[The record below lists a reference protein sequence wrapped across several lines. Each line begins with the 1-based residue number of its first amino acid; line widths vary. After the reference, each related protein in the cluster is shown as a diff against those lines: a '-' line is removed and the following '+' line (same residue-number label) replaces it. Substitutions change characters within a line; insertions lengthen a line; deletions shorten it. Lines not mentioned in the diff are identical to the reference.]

1 VTIKRSGARLWLL
14 AFAGFCL
21 LHAGWSFATPL
32 NGPPDELQHVIRAAG
47 VVHGE
52 LLPGP
57 GHPRTQEVP
66 ASLDRGWCFPTQ
78 VTVPASCEREPG
90 GDQTMRPV
98 HTTAALYNPV
108 YYAVTSW
115 PLRFWPTWSGIML
128 SRLINGA
135 LMAAL
140 LACAV
145 VAASRW
151 FRNRALLAGV
161 VVATTPMLA
170 HLGGAINPNGVEIA
184 AGLALFTALVA
195 LVLERTEE
203 VSRPMVALAGLS
215 ASVLVTP
222 RFTGLM
228 WLAVLLGVVLVPSS
242 KARLRQLITSRTVW
256 RWSAVVAVC
265 GIASVAWTLFAGTVS
280 PGTWDHGYSRSDII
294 RFALLDMWPNV
305 ANQLIGVTGWS
316 EVLMPRLVYV
326 VWFMAGGMLLL
337 GALIVGNRVDRWR
350 LLALFFATFAPLLA
364 LELLTANSVGWFNQ
378 GRYFLP
384 GAVGLPLLSAY
395 ILVRRGFTAGDLR
408 SITRLL
414 AFVLLPIQ
422 LVCVVYSLDRW
433 SSGLL
438 SLNPFNG
445 SWHPPY
451 GVVLPLVLTS
461 LAIVVQFAV
470 YWRASRSLDAPPP
483 PEPDDTEEN
492 VAVPA
497 ETVGV

>member
-1 VTIKRSGARLWLL
+1 M
-14 AFAGFCL
+14 AFVGFCL
-21 LHAGWSFATPL
+21 LHAGWAFAMPL

-47 VVHGE
+47 VVRGE
-52 LLPGP
+52 ILADSDNLG
-57 GHPRTQEVP
+57 GVQDVP
-66 ASLDRGWCFPTQ
+66 ASLDRGWCFPTK

-90 GDQTMRPV
+90 GDQTVVPV

-115 PLRFWPTWSGIML
+115 PLAFWPSWRGIML

-135 LMAAL
+135 IMAAL

-145 VAASRW
+145 VAACRW

-161 VVATTPMLA
+161 VVAVTPMVT

-184 AGLALFTALVA
+184 AGLALFTALLA
-195 LVLERTEE
+195 LVHERTDR
-203 VSRPMVALAGLS
+203 VDRSMVALAGLS

-222 RFTGLM
+222 RFTGVM
-228 WLAVLLGVVLVPSS
+228 WLLVILGVILVPSS
-242 KARLRQLITSRTVW
+242 KARLRELIKASTVR
-256 RWSAVVAVC
+256 RWALVVAVC
-265 GIASVAWTLFAGTVS
+265 AVASFAWNLLAGAVS
-280 PGTWDHGYSRSDII
+280 PGTWDHGFSRSDVV

-305 ANQLIGVTGWS
+305 ANQMVGVTGWA

-326 VWFMAGGMLLL
+326 VWFMAAGSLLL
-337 GALIVGNRVDRWR
+337 GALILGNRVDRWR
-350 LLALFFATFAPLLA
+350 LLALFFGTFAPLLA
-364 LELLTANSVGWFNQ
+364 LEVITANQVGWFNQ

-384 GAVGLPLLSAY
+384 AAVGLPLLAAY
-395 ILVRRGFTAGDLR
+395 ILARRGLTDTDLR

-414 AFVLLPIQ
+414 AVLLLPIQ
-422 LVCVVYSLDRW
+422 LICVVYSMDRW

-451 GVVLPLVLTS
+451 GVVLPLVLTILGIGGL
-461 LAIVVQFAV
+461 LAL
-470 YWRASRSLDAPPP
+470 YWRASRVPATPPP
-483 PEPDDTEEN
+483 AVPDDTEETI
-492 VAVPA
+492 AVPA

>member
-1 VTIKRSGARLWLL
+1 LWLL
-14 AFAGFCL
+14 AFAGFWL
-21 LHAGWSFATPL
+21 LHAGWAFATPL

-47 VVHGE
+47 VVRGE
-52 LLPGP
+52 IRAERDALG
-57 GHPRTQEVP
+57 GVQDVP
-66 ASLDRGWCFPTQ
+66 ASLDRGWCFPTK

-90 GDQTMRPV
+90 GDQTVVPV
-98 HTTAALYNPV
+98 HTTAAQYNPV

-115 PLRFWPTWSGIML
+115 PLRFWPSWPGIML

-135 LMAAL
+135 IMAAL

-145 VAASRW
+145 VAAARW

-161 VVATTPMLA
+161 VVAATPMIA

-184 AGLALFTALVA
+184 GGLALFTALIA
-195 LVLERTEE
+195 LVHERKEG
-203 VSRPMVALAGLS
+203 VDGGMVALAGIS
-215 ASVLVTP
+215 ASALVTP

-228 WLAVLLGVVLVPSS
+228 WLAVILGVVLVPSS
-242 KARLRQLITSRTVW
+242 KARLKELVKSSTVR
-256 RWSAVVAVC
+256 RWSVVVAVC
-265 GIASVAWTLFAGTVS
+265 AAASVAWNVLAGSVA
-280 PGTWDHGYSRSDII
+280 PGVWDHGFTRSEIF

-305 ANQLIGVTGWS
+305 ANQMVGVTGWA

-326 VWFMAGGMLLL
+326 VWFMAGGMLILA
-337 GALIVGNRVDRWR
+337 ALMLGNRVDRWR
-350 LLALFFATFAPLLA
+350 LLALFVGTFGPLLT
-364 LELLTANSVGWFNQ
+364 LEVLTANQVGWFNQ

-384 GAVGLPLLSAY
+384 GAVGLPLFAAY
-395 ILVRRGFTAGDLR
+395 ILARRGFTAEQLR
-408 SITRLL
+408 SITRLFAAL
-414 AFVLLPIQ
+414 LLPIQ
-422 LVCVVYSLDRW
+422 LVCLVYSMDRW

-461 LAIVVQFAV
+461 LAIAALFAM
-470 YWRASRSLDAPPP
+470 YWRASRVPAVPPP
-483 PEPDDTEEN
+483 AEPDDQTEET